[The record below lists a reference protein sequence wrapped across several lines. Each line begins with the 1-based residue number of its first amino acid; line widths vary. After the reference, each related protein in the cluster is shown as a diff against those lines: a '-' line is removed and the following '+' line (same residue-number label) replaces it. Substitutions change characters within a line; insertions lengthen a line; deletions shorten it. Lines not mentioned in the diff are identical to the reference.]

1 VRSTQ
6 RELQRE
12 GDDVSEPLT
21 IRFTSFG
28 TWLHLGAGVLSLVG
42 CLAFAREFYLGY
54 VPGVLLLAL
63 GVRLIRNPLYL
74 VVDQSE
80 AVARVGAFFSPR
92 RVEIAGWNDLWLSG
106 SRLCRARDRKEIAD
120 IGNRFGIRRDD
131 AAALRSALQEW
142 QKENPR

>member
-1 VRSTQ
+1 M
-6 RELQRE
+6 
-12 GDDVSEPLT
+12 SESLT

-28 TWLHLGAGVLSLVG
+28 TWLHLVAGSLSLVA
-42 CLAFAREFYLGY
+42 CLAFAREFYPGY
-54 VPGVLLLAL
+54 VPGLLLLAL
-63 GVRLIRNPLYL
+63 GVRLIRNPVYL
-74 VVDQSE
+74 EIHQTE
-80 AVARVGAFFSPR
+80 AVARAGVFFSPR

-106 SRLCRARDRKEIAD
+106 RRLCRARDRKEIAD